1 MSDNQQSQS
10 SLVVRISLR
19 VELSQLTRLL
29 ATLLPV
35 LLFLARVVY
44 ALRSHQPP

>member
-1 MSDNQQSQS
+1 MAQKQQSQS

-35 LLFLARVVY
+35 LLSLARI
-44 ALRSHQPP
+44 AQAM